1 VEGRR
6 FTVPE
11 RMRAQGLSQRCYEA
25 SEGTAPPP

>member
-1 VEGRR
+1 
-6 FTVPE
+6 VPE